1 VGYLVESPISPSS
14 IPYVAKAFYDMSE
27 HHLKAMGIQV
37 AATEYDRQSVSDH
50 TNNLA
55 SRIRRNLTRYL
66 ATKEH

>member
-1 VGYLVESPISPSS
+1 MRELQ
-14 IPYVAKAFYDMSE
+14 SE

-37 AATEYDRQSVSDH
+37 AAAGYDRQSISDH